1 MVYLAAAFSL
11 SMLTVE
17 GEVKVTIQNLTGRA
31 VKRNLKNGF
40 ISAVGHSSTA
50 ELLTAKLGLLVPS
63 ERLNVSLKKDDV
75 LIVAQL
81 KERLNEGE
89 VLTLEQLEKKE
100 VTYLKVTL

>member
-17 GEVKVTIQNLTGRA
+17 GEIKVSIQNITGRA
-31 VKRNLKNGF
+31 VRRNLKDGF
-40 ISAVGHSSTA
+40 TSAVGHSSTA
-50 ELLTAKLGLLVPS
+50 ELLTVKLGIAVPS
-63 ERLNVSLKKDDV
+63 ERINVALKKDDV

-89 VLTLEQLEKKE
+89 ILTLEQLEKKE